1 MDGITLVALPYD
13 SGRFDE
19 RMGRGPL
26 HLLKSGLAEHLRARQ
41 RNVDVITIQLP
52 DGFYSDTQA
61 LVALQQRAVEAL
73 RESLARHRLP
83 LILSGN
89 CGPAALS
96 ATAALDLRTTG
107 VIWFDAHAD
116 FNTPETSASGFLDGM
131 SLAILT
137 GRCWP
142 ALAARFNGFEPMPE
156 ANVILVSARDLDPP
170 EAAALRQSAITHIPT
185 GKMELFGDAVAAL
198 SARVENFYVHLDVD
212 VLDEAEGRANSY
224 ASGGGLSANDLYAA
238 LELLER
244 SGRIKVA
251 AITSYDPASD
261 HDGRIRAIVDKAA
274 AILAGF
280 PAAGDGGSYNTAGS
294 R

>member
-26 HLLKSGLAEHLRARQ
+26 HLLESGLAERLRAQ
-41 RNVDVITIQLP
+41 QPDVEVVTIHLSENL
-52 DGFYSDTQA
+52 YSDAGA
-61 LVALQQRAVEAL
+61 LVALQRRAVEAL
-73 RESLARHRLP
+73 RESLARNRRV

-96 ATAALDLRTTG
+96 AAAALDPRKSG

-142 ALAARFNGFEPMPE
+142 ALAARFEGFEPVPE
-156 ANVILVSARDLDPP
+156 ANIILVGTRELDSA
-170 EAAALRQSAITHIPT
+170 EAVALHQSAITHVTPA
-185 GKMELFGDAVAAL
+185 KMEVLAEAIEAL
-198 SARVENFYVHLDVD
+198 SERVENFYVHLDVD
-212 VLDEAEGRANSY
+212 VLDKSEGCANSY
-224 ASGGGLSANDLYAA
+224 AAGGGLSADELFAA
-238 LELLER
+238 LELLQR
-244 SGRIKVA
+244 SGRIKIA
-251 AITSYDPASD
+251 GITSYDPACD
-261 HDGRIRAIVDKAA
+261 RDGSIREIVENAA
-274 AILAGF
+274 MILAG
-280 PAAGDGGSYNTAGS
+280 SCC
-294 R
+294 RQ